1 MVKINGGS
9 QLVDL
14 QEIDLSTETGQT
26 KTGLYADLANAY
38 KDNKLM
44 IGFNALNDGKVVSPL
59 PMIVFA
65 ASDTEIHCL
74 FLHRLIKTVFV
85 FFSCFCFLLF
95 FLR

>member
-74 FLHRLIKTVFV
+74 FSVYQIAITNEDVATV
-85 FFSCFCFLLF
+85 SNIGGNA
-95 FLR
+95 